1 MRSSASAA
9 SCIAQLTRVRSSQLW
24 LSVFSMQ
31 SPLCTL
37 CSVWISRTPTASPVS
52 STRSR
57 FSRAQPA
64 PCTTHVSHVSH
75 VAALGTW
82 SHLTT
87 DGTAAAARADGAEA
101 GAGAPPPPPRHAA
114 RRRHVV
120 AARYAAAA
128 TCACIYTC
136 LVCPVVR
143 ALTCAGP
150 RHRGLETPRPQQP
163 PAGLSEARRRIF
175 SNRFSLHPQPISI
188 TFCTDRYININNF
201 QHFPTYLCVC
211 INI

>member
-1 MRSSASAA
+1 MIKTRSSAAA
-9 SCIAQLTRVRSSQLW
+9 ALCTSPPTRVRSSQLW

-64 PCTTHVSHVSH
+64 PCTTHVSHV
-75 VAALGTW
+75 AALGSGHT
-82 SHLTT
+82 HLTT

-101 GAGAPPPPPRHAA
+101 GAGAPPSPPRHAA

-120 AARYAAAA
+120 AARHAAAA

-150 RHRGLETPRPQQP
+150 QHRGQATPRPQQP
-163 PAGLSEARRRIF
+163 PTG
-175 SNRFSLHPQPISI
+175 
-188 TFCTDRYININNF
+188 
-201 QHFPTYLCVC
+201 
-211 INI
+211 